1 MIPNKNIS
9 PVGWYVA
16 SYLER
21 FEFPDEDTSNEDRRC
36 RAWENTIIVKA
47 DDPEQAYQKATE
59 QATLSQD
66 SEWTRG
72 DGLKG
77 GRLVFE
83 GFTSLLPIY
92 DELEDGAEILWRD
105 YPSSKVKTIKRMI
118 RSKDNLEAFSKE

>member
-1 MIPNKNIS
+1 M
-9 PVGWYVA
+9 
-16 SYLER
+16 ER

-47 DDPEQAYQKATE
+47 DNPEDAYQKAIDH
-59 QATLSQD
+59 ATLL
-66 SEWTRG
+66 SEDTGWMRG

-83 GFTSLLPIY
+83 GLTSLLPIY

-105 YPSSKVKTIKRMI
+105 YRNSKVKTIKKMI
-118 RSKDNLEAFSKE
+118 RSKDDLEAFSKE